1 MVFLFLLQLTFCK
14 CKIFSLLSFWNIN
27 HFQNI
32 FLSKSQSVIFSFS
45 FKYLNIYWI
54 YNFIIINIFLA
65 VQSVIQSF
73 ICSYKNKCI
82 LNIFL
87 KFNLLSLIRFGVFP
101 PIYIC
106 FGGHKLFSYN
116 ILLVFVVYATWNI
129 SVVCNWKVRECYRR
143 KWTRWFCS
151 CKNPLRF
158 NIVDFGLH
166 FTFSRCYDMHL
177 NSIAFFFIRVSH

>member
-1 MVFLFLLQLTFCK
+1 M
-14 CKIFSLLSFWNIN
+14 
-27 HFQNI
+27 
-32 FLSKSQSVIFSFS
+32 SKSQSVIFSFS

-177 NSIAFFFIRVSH
+177 NSIAIFFHSCQPLIWRFFGKIWMNE